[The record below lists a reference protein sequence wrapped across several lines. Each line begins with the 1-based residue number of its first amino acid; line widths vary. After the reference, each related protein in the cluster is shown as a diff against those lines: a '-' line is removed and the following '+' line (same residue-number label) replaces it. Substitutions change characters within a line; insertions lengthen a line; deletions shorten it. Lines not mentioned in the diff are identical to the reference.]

1 MIASLLHAEV
11 VASSCYRISLTIF
24 NKMPDSV
31 LVAGFTT
38 PKSPLMM
45 VTAPKIV
52 NPLEVPV
59 DNEIRTEMQL
69 KMRETTPAQ
78 LHWEYTQMKRDAR
91 ILQAQRAIINENH
104 DVKIPLWRDR
114 YMELSRLLFCVERVM
129 KFIKESEGY
138 QQECN
143 VFLYFIVASYTNC
156 LSSAVL
162 VYPSPLEQD

>member
-1 MIASLLHAEV
+1 MIALLLHAEV
-11 VASSCYRISLTIF
+11 DASSCYRNSLTIS

-31 LVAGFTT
+31 LPAGFTT
-38 PKSPLMM
+38 PTSPLMM
-45 VTAPKIV
+45 VTSPRIV

-69 KMRETTPAQ
+69 KMRETTSAH
-78 LHWEYTQMKRDAR
+78 LHWEYTQLKRDAR

-138 QQECN
+138 QQKCN
-143 VFLYFIVASYTNC
+143 VFLHLIVLKYTNC
-156 LSSAVL
+156 LSSTVL
-162 VYPSPLEQD
+162 VYPCPLEQD